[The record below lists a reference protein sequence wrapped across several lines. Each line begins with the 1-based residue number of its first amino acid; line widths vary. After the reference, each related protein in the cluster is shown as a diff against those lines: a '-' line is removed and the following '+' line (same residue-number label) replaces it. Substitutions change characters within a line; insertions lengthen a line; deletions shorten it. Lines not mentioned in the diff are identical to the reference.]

1 MKADDSFA
9 ANNQTLSE
17 AGDELSAGL
26 ETDRFRLPGTVFR
39 FAADT
44 NLSRVALRY
53 RAPIRVNIKRIAA
66 GVPLLAP
73 ARVHSTDCRDCV
85 GCAAVDLSAAAKR
98 FLWYSRIV
106 LSISELWAAPTGLNS
121 FSEKSPRPVGS
132 RHTHR
137 WFPEH
142 LTSRWNIKSILSFM
156 PFYHKSVTFFFL
168 QRRSTWTQL
177 LVIIYNESHHTSP

>member
-1 MKADDSFA
+1 MTERRCRITVCAAETPTRDLIKRRLVKADDSFA

-98 FLWYSRIV
+98 FL
-106 LSISELWAAPTGLNS
+106 
-121 FSEKSPRPVGS
+121 
-132 RHTHR
+132 
-137 WFPEH
+137 
-142 LTSRWNIKSILSFM
+142 
-156 PFYHKSVTFFFL
+156 
-168 QRRSTWTQL
+168 
-177 LVIIYNESHHTSP
+177 